1 MNNRR
6 SNIRH
11 LLIILLFSYVFFFY
25 GMGEYS
31 LKEPDEGRYAEIPR
45 EMIELND
52 YTVPHL
58 NYVRYFEKP
67 PLFYWAVAASYKLFG
82 INEWSFRFANALSAF
97 LCVLALYFFV
107 RRWFGERAAFLSSIV
122 LISSFG
128 FFSMAR
134 IVTIDMFFTLWLS
147 LSLFCF
153 LGYYREKKPFFI
165 YFFYAFLALATLS
178 KGIVAVILL
187 IITIIIFLIIEK
199 KTSFIK
205 EMRIIKGIII
215 YGDIALPWF
224 IAISLK
230 ESEFFYFFVIDQHF
244 LRFFTSKHKRTG
256 SLFYFL
262 PVLAGGMFPWSIL
275 IPRSIISLWKRS
287 EIRLLLIWSC
297 IVFLFFSVSKSK
309 LPPYILPVFPPLA
322 IVIGCFFDDIWDR
335 AAEITLES
343 AIYIII
349 FILFAITPLL
359 FWNTTVIG
367 LISQISAD
375 AMYVFQSLK
384 VAVIC
389 VSILSAIIV
398 FALFFRRFITYASL
412 FLILSSFSFLFV
424 GLLMV
429 LNMETIDSLNS
440 TKGLSGTIK
449 RNIHEGDLLINYGTY
464 DQTLPFYTGRNVI
477 IASYKGELEMGS
489 KYDDAKNIFISEDDF
504 IKLFKSEKRVLSVL
518 KTKRLKTLMEKL
530 PENITI
536 IDYHSER
543 CLIKNR

>member
-11 LLIILLFSYVFFFY
+11 LVIILLFSYVFFFY

-45 EMIELND
+45 EMIEMND

-67 PLFYWAVAASYKLFG
+67 PFFYWAVAASYKLFG
-82 INEWSFRFANALSAF
+82 VSEWSFRFANAFSAF
-97 LCVLALYFFV
+97 LCMLSLYIFV
-107 RRWFGERAAFLSSIV
+107 RRWSGERAAFLSSIV

-153 LGYYREKKPFFI
+153 LGYYREKKPLLI
-165 YFFYAFLALATLS
+165 YFFYVFLALATLS

-187 IITIIIFLIIEK
+187 IITIIIFLLIEK

-215 YGDIALPWF
+215 YGVIALPWF

-262 PVLAGGMFPWSIL
+262 PVLIGGMFPWSVL

-287 EIRLLLIWSC
+287 EIRLFLIWSA

-322 IVIGCFFDDIWDR
+322 IIIGCFFDDMWDR
-335 AAEITLES
+335 ATKITLE
-343 AIYIII
+343 AVIYIII
-349 FILFAITPLL
+349 FSLFAITPLL

-384 VAVIC
+384 VTVIC

-398 FALFFRRFITYASL
+398 FALFFRRFITYASF

-440 TKGLSGTIK
+440 TKRLSGTIN

-536 IDYHSER
+536 IDYQSER

>member
-1 MNNRR
+1 MKNSRL
-6 SNIRH
+6 NIRH

-52 YTVPHL
+52 YMVPHL
-58 NYVRYFEKP
+58 NHVRYFEKP
-67 PLFYWAVAASYKLFG
+67 PLFYWAVAGSYKLFG
-82 INEWSFRFANALSAF
+82 INEWSFRFANAFSAF
-97 LCVLALYFFV
+97 LCALSLYIFA

-153 LGYYREKKPFFI
+153 LGYYKEKKPLFI
-165 YFFYAFLALATLS
+165 YFFYVFLAFATLS
-178 KGIVAVILL
+178 KGIVAIVLL
-187 IITIIIFLIIEK
+187 IITIIIFLLIEK
-199 KTSFIK
+199 KASFIK
-205 EMRIIKGIII
+205 EMRIMKGIII
-215 YGDIALPWF
+215 YGVIALPWF

-230 ESEFFYFFVIDQHF
+230 ESEFFYFFVVDQHF

-262 PVLAGGMFPWSIL
+262 PVLMAGMFPWAIL
-275 IPRSIISLWKRS
+275 IPRSIISLWKRN
-287 EIRLLLIWSC
+287 EIRLFLIWIA

-322 IVIGCFFDDIWDR
+322 IVIGCFFDDTWDQVTK
-335 AAEITLES
+335 ITLE
-343 AIYIII
+343 AVIYIII
-349 FILFAITPLL
+349 FFLFAITPFL
-359 FWNTTVIG
+359 FCNTAVIG
-367 LISQISAD
+367 WISQISNEAI
-375 AMYVFQSLK
+375 YVFQSLK

-389 VSILSAIIV
+389 VSILSTIII
-398 FALFFRRFITYASL
+398 FALFFRRFITYASF

-424 GLLMV
+424 SLLMV
-429 LNMETIDSLNS
+429 LNLKTIDSLNT
-440 TKGLSGTIK
+440 TKELSNTIK
-449 RNIHEGDLLINYGTY
+449 RDIREGDSLINYGTY
-464 DQTLPFYTGRNVI
+464 DQTLPFYTGKNVV
-477 IASYKGELEMGS
+477 IAAYKGELEMGS
-489 KYDDAKNIFISEDDF
+489 RYEDTKHIFINEDDF
-504 IKLFKSEKRVLSVL
+504 VKLFKSEKRVFSVL
-518 KTKRLKTLMEKL
+518 KTKRLKRLMEKL
-530 PENITI
+530 PENIII
-536 IDYHSER
+536 IDYQGER

>member
-1 MNNRR
+1 MNNGRL
-6 SNIRH
+6 NIRH

-67 PLFYWAVAASYKLFG
+67 PLFYWTVAASYKLFG
-82 INEWSFRFANALSAF
+82 VNEWSFRFANAFSAF
-97 LCVLALYFFV
+97 LCMLSLYIFV

-153 LGYYREKKPFFI
+153 LGYYKEKKPLFI
-165 YFFYAFLALATLS
+165 YFFYVFLAFATLS
-178 KGIVAVILL
+178 KGIVAIILL
-187 IITIIIFLIIEK
+187 IVTIIIFLLIEK
-199 KTSFIK
+199 KTSFVK

-215 YGDIALPWF
+215 YGVIVLPWF

-244 LRFFTSKHKRTG
+244 LRFFTAKHKRTG

-262 PVLAGGMFPWSIL
+262 PVLIGGMFPWSIL
-275 IPRSIISLWKRS
+275 IPRSIINLWKKS
-287 EIRLLLIWSC
+287 EIRLFLIWSG
-297 IVFLFFSVSKSK
+297 IVLLFFSVSKSK

-335 AAEITLES
+335 VAEITLEA

-349 FILFAITPLL
+349 FILFAIAPFL

-367 LISQISAD
+367 WISQISTEAI
-375 AMYVFQSLK
+375 YVFQSLK
-384 VAVIC
+384 VVLIC
-389 VSILSAIIV
+389 VSILSTIIV
-398 FALFFRRFITYASL
+398 FALSFRRFITYASF

-424 GLLMV
+424 SLLMV
-429 LNMETIDSLNS
+429 LNIKTIDSLNS
-440 TKGLSGTIK
+440 TKGLSNTIN
-449 RNIHEGDLLINYGTY
+449 RNIREGDLLINYGAY
-464 DQTLPFYTGRNVI
+464 DQTLPFYTRRNVV
-477 IASYKGELEMGS
+477 IAAYNGELEMGS
-489 KYDDAKNIFISEDDF
+489 KYEDAKHIFISEDDF
-504 IKLFKSEKRVLSVL
+504 IKLLKSEKRVFSVL
-518 KTKRLKTLMEKL
+518 KTKRLKRLTEKI

-536 IDYHSER
+536 IDYQNER

>member
-1 MNNRR
+1 MNNSR

-82 INEWSFRFANALSAF
+82 VNEWSFRFANAFSAF
-97 LCVLALYFFV
+97 LCMLSLYIFV

-153 LGYYREKKPFFI
+153 LGYYRERKPLFI
-165 YFFYAFLALATLS
+165 YFFYVFLAFATLS
-178 KGIVAVILL
+178 KGIVAIILL
-187 IITIIIFLIIEK
+187 IVTIIIFLLIEK

-215 YGDIALPWF
+215 YGVIALPWF

-244 LRFFTSKHKRTG
+244 LRFFTAKHKRTG

-262 PVLAGGMFPWSIL
+262 PVLIGGMFPWSIL

-287 EIRLLLIWSC
+287 EIRLFLIWSG
-297 IVFLFFSVSKSK
+297 IVLLFFSVSKSK

-335 AAEITLES
+335 VAGITLEA

-349 FILFAITPLL
+349 FILFAIAPFL

-367 LISQISAD
+367 WVSQISTEAI
-375 AMYVFQSLK
+375 YVFQSLK
-384 VAVIC
+384 VVLIC

-398 FALFFRRFITYASL
+398 FALFFRRFTTYASL

-424 GLLMV
+424 SLLMV
-429 LNMETIDSLNS
+429 LNIKTIDSLNS
-440 TKGLSGTIK
+440 TKGLSNTIN
-449 RNIHEGDLLINYGTY
+449 RNIHEGDLLINYGAY
-464 DQTLPFYTGRNVI
+464 DQTLPFYTRRNVV
-477 IASYKGELEMGS
+477 IAAYKGELEMGS
-489 KYDDAKNIFISEDDF
+489 KYKDAKNIFISEDDF
-504 IKLFKSEKRVLSVL
+504 IKLLKSEKRVFSVL
-518 KTKRLKTLMEKL
+518 KTKRLKRLTEKL

-536 IDYHSER
+536 IDYQNER

>member
-52 YTVPHL
+52 YTVPHI

-67 PLFYWAVAASYKLFG
+67 PLFYWAVAASYKIFG
-82 INEWSFRFANALSAF
+82 VNEWSFRFANAFSAF
-97 LCVLALYFFV
+97 LCMLSLYIFA

-153 LGYYREKKPFFI
+153 LGYYREKKPLFI
-165 YFFYAFLALATLS
+165 YFFYAFLAFATLS
-178 KGIVAVILL
+178 KGIVAIILL
-187 IITIIIFLIIEK
+187 IVTIIIFLLIEK

-215 YGDIALPWF
+215 YSVIALPWF
-224 IAISLK
+224 IAISLR

-244 LRFFTSKHKRTG
+244 LRFFTAKHKRTG

-262 PVLAGGMFPWSIL
+262 PVLIGGMFPWSIL

-287 EIRLLLIWSC
+287 EIRLFLIWSA

-335 AAEITLES
+335 VTKTTLE
-343 AIYIII
+343 AVIYIII
-349 FILFAITPLL
+349 FSLFAITPFL

-367 LISQISAD
+367 WISQISTEAI
-375 AMYVFQSLK
+375 YVFQSLK
-384 VAVIC
+384 VVVIC
-389 VSILSAIIV
+389 VSILSTIIV

-424 GLLMV
+424 SLLMV
-429 LNMETIDSLNS
+429 LNIKTIDSLNS
-440 TKGLSGTIK
+440 TKGLSNTIN
-449 RNIHEGDLLINYGTY
+449 RNIREGDLLINYGAY
-464 DQTLPFYTGRNVI
+464 DQTLPFYTKRNVI
-477 IASYKGELEMGS
+477 IAAYKGELEMGS
-489 KYDDAKNIFISEDDF
+489 KYEDAKNIFISEDDF
-504 IKLFKSEKRVLSVL
+504 IKLFKSEKRVFSVL
-518 KTKRLKTLMEKL
+518 KTKRLKRLTEKL

-536 IDYHSER
+536 IDYQNER

>member
-1 MNNRR
+1 MNNSRL
-6 SNIRH
+6 NVKH
-11 LLIILLFSYVFFFY
+11 LIIILLFSYVFFFY

-82 INEWSFRFANALSAF
+82 VNEWSFRFANAFSAF
-97 LCVLALYFFV
+97 LCVLALYIFV

-165 YFFYAFLALATLS
+165 YFFYVFLAFATLS
-178 KGIVAVILL
+178 KGIVAIILL
-187 IITIIIFLIIEK
+187 IVTIIIFLLIEK
-199 KTSFIK
+199 KASFIK

-215 YGDIALPWF
+215 YSVIALPWF

-262 PVLAGGMFPWSIL
+262 PVLMGGMFPWAIL
-275 IPRSIISLWKRS
+275 IPRSIINLWKRS
-287 EIRLLLIWSC
+287 EIRLFLIWSA

-322 IVIGCFFDDIWDR
+322 IIIGCFFDDMWDR
-335 AAEITLES
+335 VTKITLE
-343 AIYIII
+343 AVIYIII
-349 FILFAITPLL
+349 FILFAITPFL
-359 FWNTTVIG
+359 FWNTTVVG
-367 LISQISAD
+367 WVSQISTEAI
-375 AMYVFQSLK
+375 YVFQSLK
-384 VAVIC
+384 MVLIC
-389 VSILSAIIV
+389 VSILSTIII
-398 FALFFRRFITYASL
+398 FALFFRRFIAYAYL

-424 GLLMV
+424 SLLMV
-429 LNMETIDSLNS
+429 LNIKTIDSLNT
-440 TKGLSGTIK
+440 TKQLSNTIN
-449 RNIHEGDLLINYGTY
+449 RDIREGDLLINYGAY
-464 DQTLPFYTGRNVI
+464 DQTLPFYTGRNVV
-477 IASYKGELEMGS
+477 IAAYKGELEMGS
-489 KYDDAKNIFISEDDF
+489 KYEDAKNIFISEDDF

-518 KTKRLKTLMEKL
+518 KTKRLKALMEKL
-530 PENITI
+530 PENITT
-536 IDYHSER
+536 IDYQNER

>member
-1 MNNRR
+1 MNNSR
-6 SNIRH
+6 SNIKH

-67 PLFYWAVAASYKLFG
+67 PLFYWTVAASYKLFG
-82 INEWSFRFANALSAF
+82 VNEWSFRFANAFSAF
-97 LCVLALYFFV
+97 LCMLSLYIFV

-153 LGYYREKKPFFI
+153 LGYYKEKKPLFI
-165 YFFYAFLALATLS
+165 YFFYVFLAFATLS
-178 KGIVAVILL
+178 KGIVAIILL
-187 IITIIIFLIIEK
+187 IVTIIIFLLIEK
-199 KTSFIK
+199 KTSFVK
-205 EMRIIKGIII
+205 EMQIIKGIII
-215 YGDIALPWF
+215 YGVIALPWF

-244 LRFFTSKHKRTG
+244 LRFFTAKHKRTG

-262 PVLAGGMFPWSIL
+262 PVLIGGMFPWSIL
-275 IPRSIISLWKRS
+275 IPRSIISLWKKS
-287 EIRLLLIWSC
+287 EIRLFLIWSG
-297 IVFLFFSVSKSK
+297 IVLLFFSVSKSK

-335 AAEITLES
+335 VAEITLEA

-349 FILFAITPLL
+349 FILFAITPFL

-367 LISQISAD
+367 WISQISTEAI
-375 AMYVFQSLK
+375 YVFQSLK
-384 VAVIC
+384 VVLIC
-389 VSILSAIIV
+389 VSILSTIIV
-398 FALFFRRFITYASL
+398 FALFFRKFITYASL

-424 GLLMV
+424 SLLMV
-429 LNMETIDSLNS
+429 LNIKTIDSLNS
-440 TKGLSGTIK
+440 TKGLSNTIN
-449 RNIHEGDLLINYGTY
+449 RNIREGDLLINYGAY
-464 DQTLPFYTGRNVI
+464 DQTLPFYTRRNVV
-477 IASYKGELEMGS
+477 IAAYKGELEMGS
-489 KYDDAKNIFISEDDF
+489 KYEDAKHIFISEDDF
-504 IKLFKSEKRVLSVL
+504 IKLLKSEKRVFSVL
-518 KTKRLKTLMEKL
+518 KTKRLKRLTEKI

-536 IDYHSER
+536 IDYQNER